1 MGIFKW
7 YQLRNDRNLLQKE
20 IDELIVKHSELNVE
34 LERLINDKE
43 YIKQLAQEKF
53 HMVKKGEKVFRV
65 VNKNN
70 K

>member
-7 YQLRNDRNLLQKE
+7 YKLRNDRNLIQKE
-20 IDELIVKHSELNVE
+20 IDQLIFKQDKLNTELG
-34 LERLINDKE
+34 RLINDKE

-65 VNKNN
+65 VNKNSE
-70 K
+70 